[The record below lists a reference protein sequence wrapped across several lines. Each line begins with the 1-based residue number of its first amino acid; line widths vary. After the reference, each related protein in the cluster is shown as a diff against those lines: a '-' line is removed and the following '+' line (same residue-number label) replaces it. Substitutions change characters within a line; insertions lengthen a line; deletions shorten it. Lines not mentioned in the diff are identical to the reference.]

1 MARTRLYKTY
11 CRSLPLVGALV
22 IVACGTK
29 PDRATTADAST
40 SHGVDVEGMDAH
52 VKPGDDFYRYANGAW
67 LARTE
72 IPADR
77 ATWGTGAMVAER
89 TNKRVADLIQDA
101 AAHAPAGSDA
111 RKVGDFYSTYM
122 DDAAIEAKGAEP
134 LAPTLERIAAISDVT
149 ALARELGGS
158 LRADVDALNNTN
170 FETPNIFGVWIAQDL
185 TDPAKYSAFLLQGG
199 LGMPNRE
206 YYIDASPRMAAIRA
220 KYEAYLTTLFDL
232 AKQPDAAAKAKRVIG
247 LEQRIANTHGSR
259 EDSADVL
266 KSNNHWTRADFD
278 RRAPGM
284 DWKAFFDAA
293 GLGAQSTFVVWQ
305 PTAPVGVAAAV
316 KTVPIGTWKD
326 YLVARAI
333 DRTAPMLPKAFV
345 DAHFDFHNRTL
356 AGTPALRER
365 WKRGVDATNDALGN
379 AVGRMYVEKYFPPAE
394 KERAATLVRRLIA
407 AFDRRLDGL
416 DWMKPETRQK
426 AKAKLA
432 VLKIGV
438 GYPDAWLDYSG
449 LSIVNGDAVGNAER
463 ASLFAYR
470 RHLAK
475 LGKAVDRGEWV
486 SDPQV
491 VDAYNLPA
499 MNAMNFPAA
508 ILQPPYFDRDRPE
521 VMDYGAIGAIIG
533 HEISHSFDDQGALF
547 DADGKLSNWWTKDDF
562 DHFKE
567 QSARLVAQYNAYKPF
582 PDLAVNGKLTLS
594 ENIAD
599 VAGLAIAYDAYR
611 LSLGGRDAPTV
622 QNLTGD
628 QQFFLSFAQMWRSKI
643 REATL
648 RRRVLTDGHSPAE
661 YRGDTVRNLN
671 PWYAA
676 FSPQPGDKLYLS
688 PGDRVS
694 VW

>member
-11 CRSLPLVGALV
+11 RRSLPLVGALV

-40 SHGVDVEGMDAH
+40 SHGVDVEGMDEH

-122 DDAAIEAKGAEP
+122 DDAAIEAKGAAP

-170 FETPNIFGVWIAQDL
+170 FETTNIFGVWIAQDL
-185 TDPAKYSAFLLQGG
+185 SDPAKYSAFLLQGG

-232 AKQPDAAAKAKRVIG
+232 AKQPDAAAKAKRVVE

-293 GLGAQSTFVVWQ
+293 GLGGQSTFVVWQ

-333 DRTAPMLPKAFV
+333 DRTAPMLSKAFV

-611 LSLGGRDAPTV
+611 LSLAGRDAPTV